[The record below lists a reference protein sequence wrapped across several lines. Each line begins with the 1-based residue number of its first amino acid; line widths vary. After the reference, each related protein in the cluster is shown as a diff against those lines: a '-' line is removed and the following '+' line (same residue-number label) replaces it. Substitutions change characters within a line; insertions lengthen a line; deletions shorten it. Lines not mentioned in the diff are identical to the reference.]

1 MKKAIIAIAFAGI
14 FAACNGNSK
23 TTEASQLASTD
34 TTGLHQFQ
42 LMKQQQAI
50 QEQLGQINA
59 NGINDGMANSFASN
73 NPGNLRSYNDQQE
86 IYEQQPARTVT
97 RVVYRDRPV
106 YIERGTARTS
116 RSSSSRRSSSG
127 SGRVSRG
134 SNGTYSQPT
143 ASVPARK
150 RGWSKAAK
158 GAAIGGGSGAV
169 LGAIISKNN
178 KAKGAIIGGVLG
190 AGGGY
195 VLGRVL
201 DKKDGRY

>member
-14 FAACNGNSK
+14 FAACNSNSK
-23 TTEASQLASTD
+23 TSEASQLASTD

-73 NPGNLRSYNDQQE
+73 NPGNLRSYNDRQE
-86 IYEQQPARTVT
+86 TYEEQPGRTVT

-116 RSSSSRRSSSG
+116 RSSTSRRSSSG
-127 SGRVSRG
+127 SGRVSSG
-134 SNGTYSQPT
+134 SGGTYSHST
-143 ASVPARK
+143 ASIPARK
-150 RGWSKAAK
+150 KGWSKAAK
-158 GAAIGGGSGAV
+158 GAVIGGGSGAV

-178 KAKGAIIGGVLG
+178 KAKGAVIGGVLG

>member
-14 FAACNGNSK
+14 FAACNSNSK
-23 TTEASQLASTD
+23 TSETSMTASTD

-59 NGINDGMANSFASN
+59 NGINDGLANSFASN
-73 NPGNLRSYNDQQE
+73 NPGNQRSYNEQQE
-86 IYEQQPARTVT
+86 VYQPQPTRTVT

-106 YIERGTARTS
+106 YVNKGVSRT
-116 RSSSSRRSSSG
+116 RSSSAHGSSG
-127 SGRVSRG
+127 SGRVSSSSG
-134 SNGTYSQPT
+134 GTYSSPT
-143 ASVPARK
+143 ASIPAK
-150 RGWSKAAK
+150 KKGWSKAAK
-158 GAAIGGGSGAV
+158 GTVIGAGSGAV
-169 LGAIISKNN
+169 LGAIISKN
-178 KAKGAIIGGVLG
+178 KGKGAIIGGVLG

>member
-1 MKKAIIAIAFAGI
+1 MKKAIIAVAFAGI
-14 FAACNGNSK
+14 FAACNSNSK
-23 TTEASQLASTD
+23 TSNATPLATTD

-42 LMKQQQAI
+42 LLKQQQTI

-59 NGINDGMANSFASN
+59 NGIHDGIANSFASD
-73 NPGNLRSYNDQQE
+73 NPGNLRNVNNQQE
-86 IYEQQPARTVT
+86 VYQEQPRTIT

-127 SGRVSRG
+127 SGRVSSG
-134 SNGTYSQPT
+134 SGGTYSRST

-158 GAAIGGGSGAV
+158 GAVIGVGSGAV

-178 KAKGAIIGGVLG
+178 KAKGAVIGGVLG